1 MKSWQVATLAFFL
14 LVIMESDAEAYLDPG
29 TGSFVFQTVI
39 ATVAGSLF
47 VVKTYW
53 RRIKALFSRPS
64 AHVGKGSDRF
74 AVHVHGQEPAYH
86 DSRFTSL
93 MGVTYIADPT
103 PGRHTAG
110 SLVLL
115 SMTMTSRFG

>member
-53 RRIKALFSRPS
+53 RCIKAIFSRHS
-64 AHVGKGSDRF
+64 ATPDEQGDRLE
-74 AVHVHGQEPAYH
+74 Q
-86 DSRFTSL
+86 
-93 MGVTYIADPT
+93 AD
-103 PGRHTAG
+103 GRR
-110 SLVLL
+110 S
-115 SMTMTSRFG
+115 